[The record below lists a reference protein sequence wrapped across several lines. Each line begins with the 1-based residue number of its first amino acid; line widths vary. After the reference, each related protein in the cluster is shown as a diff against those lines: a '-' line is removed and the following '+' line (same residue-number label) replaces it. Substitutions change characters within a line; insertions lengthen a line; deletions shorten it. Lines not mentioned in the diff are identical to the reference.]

1 LFVIPTGGT
10 SFGGFG
16 LFSSASS
23 LFLDFGSGHDATT
36 RRDEAAKAIMRR
48 VPPQAIKQW
57 PESSEQFLHDQLS
70 RLTIGWVEGRIT
82 NFDYLLHLNI
92 LSGRSYNDTC
102 QYPVFPWVLADYT
115 SSEIPDLTD
124 RNNFR
129 DLTKPVGALN
139 PERLKD
145 FIERFNTFAG
155 TCFGLPQTCSAKN
168 IANTLMLIPVDPSIP
183 PFMYGSHYSTS
194 AGVVLHFLVRMH
206 PFAGLHRQLQG
217 GHFDVAD
224 RLFSSVPRTWSMCT
238 GSSAAEVNSTYR

>member
-1 LFVIPTGGT
+1 
-10 SFGGFG
+10 
-16 LFSSASS
+16 
-23 LFLDFGSGHDATT
+23 
-36 RRDEAAKAIMRR
+36 M
-48 VPPQAIKQW
+48 KQW
-57 PESSEQFLHDQLS
+57 PDRSEHFLHEQLS
-70 RLTIGWVEGRIT
+70 RLTMGWVEGRIT

-92 LSGRSYNDTC
+92 LSGRSYNDSC

-115 SSEIPDLTD
+115 SEEIPDLSD

-139 PERLKD
+139 PGRLKD
-145 FIERFNTFAG
+145 FIERFSTFA
-155 TCFGLPQTCSAKN
+155 
-168 IANTLMLIPVDPSIP
+168 DPSIP

-194 AGVVLHFLVRMH
+194 AGVVLHFLVRLH

-238 GSSAAEVNSTYR
+238 GSSAAEVTFYSFEWILCRNKYLTCRLSHILTKCR